1 MKMVEW
7 IDGAQVL
14 RDMTAGEIAELAAER
29 TLSTDD
35 YRRAVQAHIDAVAA
49 ERGYDSGQTC
59 ATYAADPHAQW
70 AAEGAAFVAWR
81 SAVWQSTL
89 SRMAAVLA
97 GDEPAPDIADLL
109 ADLPAMVWPT
119 V

>member
-1 MKMVEW
+1 MGTLKN
-7 IDGAQVL
+7 I
-14 RDMTAGEIAELAAER
+14 MTGEVIETTSEPPEDPPATKA
-29 TLSTDD
+29 D

-59 ATYAADPHAQW
+59 ATYVADPHAQW